1 MNPLLQAL
9 LAALQN
15 QQQPQQQDPMQ
26 QLVQLL
32 GNQGQQQD
40 PTQQLMALLGQSNQ
54 QPANNAGAQ
63 LAALL
68 GGQPNSQQPTGTAFT
83 SEQLKQI
90 TDALMSAGGGANNQT
105 SPFQQ
110 ALSGGMTEKEK
121 QEKIEAM
128 VKMEQSLDKF
138 CEDHKQYLP
147 QDFDLKNIKDIA
159 AKHCDGVEARTQA
172 IVATISKEIF
182 KNESF
187 VNSLEERD
195 REYLANNL
203 LNTSERAVDREKAFE
218 LMTRASFNIS
228 RADGHA
234 AIPNQGASDP
244 VIEAY
249 GARFSLGMQPTQA
262 QQDK

>member
-9 LAALQN
+9 LAALQS

-32 GNQGQQQD
+32 GNQSQQQD
-40 PTQQLMALLGQSNQ
+40 PTQQLIALFGQSNQ

-68 GGQPNSQQPTGTAFT
+68 GGQPNSQQPTGAAFT

-90 TDALMSAGGGANNQT
+90 TDALMSAGGGASGQV

-147 QDFDLKNIKDIA
+147 QDLTLKILKILPLNI
-159 AKHCDGVEARTQA
+159 
-172 IVATISKEIF
+172 AT
-182 KNESF
+182 
-187 VNSLEERD
+187 V
-195 REYLANNL
+195 
-203 LNTSERAVDREKAFE
+203 
-218 LMTRASFNIS
+218 
-228 RADGHA
+228 
-234 AIPNQGASDP
+234 
-244 VIEAY
+244 
-249 GARFSLGMQPTQA
+249 
-262 QQDK
+262 